1 MKFVHNMR
9 GRRGLDHMVVGFTT
23 TYAISAL
30 MLWVRIAIRARCT
43 TFCNTVCRWLASGWC
58 FFPGPPV
65 SSTNKTD
72 RHDIAEILLKV
83 ALNTIKQTNKTSRQ
97 DVAEILLNL
106 VLIINQSFKICS
118 IKIAWLIKA
127 KVRTAYVD
135 FSFYK
140 RLCIFF
146 CPCSTFLMF
155 TVPVNKSMKIP
166 KSLSQLSHPLSL
178 LMFEWVDMS
187 IRGVMFQCDNTI
199 KI

>member
-1 MKFVHNMR
+1 MLLNNEICSQHEGPSWPWSYGSWIYNY
-9 GRRGLDHMVVGFTT
+9 LCNQCTDVVSSNRDQGEV
-23 TYAISAL
+23 YNI
-30 MLWVRIAIRARCT
+30 
-43 TFCNTVCRWLASGWC
+43 LASCWC

-83 ALNTIKQTNKTSRQ
+83 ALNTI
-97 DVAEILLNL
+97 I
-106 VLIINQSFKICS
+106 IINQSFKICS
-118 IKIAWLIKA
+118 IK
-127 KVRTAYVD
+127 
-135 FSFYK
+135 
-140 RLCIFF
+140 
-146 CPCSTFLMF
+146 LMF
-155 TVPVNKSMKIP
+155 EWVDMSIRRVMFQWTSSWSSHTVPVNKSMKIP

>member
-9 GRRGLDHMVVGFTT
+9 GHRGLDRMVVGFTT

-43 TFCNTVCRWLASGWC
+43 TFCNTVCQWLASCWC
-58 FFPGPPV
+58 LFPGPPV

-83 ALNTIKQTNKTSRQ
+83 ALNTI
-97 DVAEILLNL
+97 I
-106 VLIINQSFKICS
+106 IINQSFKICS
-118 IKIAWLIKA
+118 IK
-127 KVRTAYVD
+127 
-135 FSFYK
+135 
-140 RLCIFF
+140 
-146 CPCSTFLMF
+146 LMF
-155 TVPVNKSMKIP
+155 EWVDMSIRRVMFQWTSSWSSHTVPVNKSMKIP

>member
-9 GRRGLDHMVVGFTT
+9 GRRGLDRMVVGFTT

-43 TFCNTVCRWLASGWC
+43 TFCNTVCRWLASGWW
-58 FFPGPPV
+58 FFSGPPV

-72 RHDIAEILLKV
+72 RHDITEILLKV
-83 ALNTIKQTNKTSRQ
+83 VLNTIKQANKTSRQ

-106 VLIINQSFKICS
+106 VFIINQSFKICS
-118 IKIAWLIKA
+118 IKIVWLIKA

-146 CPCSTFLMF
+146 LCLLNFPNVYSTR
-155 TVPVNKSMKIP
+155 
-166 KSLSQLSHPLSL
+166 Q
-178 LMFEWVDMS
+178 
-187 IRGVMFQCDNTI
+187 
-199 KI
+199 